1 MTLSPQDYGEAKR
14 WIVEGEGVGGAIFS
28 FGPSHLKF
36 FKAKILIIISWHLDL
51 NAKLFSFFHVEI
63 LAFYFS
69 IIIFSDYQIQKVDV
83 ALD

>member
-14 WIVEGEGVGGAIFS
+14 WIVEGEGRGWVVQFFS

-51 NAKLFSFFHVEI
+51 NAKLFSFF